1 MSRYEYF
8 RMKLELFPD
17 DIIEEY
23 NLRSKVDARGD
34 IHCKVRQ
41 EMYGLPQAGI
51 ITQELLKKRLLKAGY
66 KQSKVTPGYW
76 THVWWPISFAL
87 IINDFGVKYIGED
100 HVQHLINTLKK
111 DYEIE
116 EDWDGNRYLSITLD
130 WDYKKRIVHLLMPGY
145 IDKALSRFGHTPPT
159 HPQN

>member
-1 MSRYEYF
+1 MGGNLINYPGDCGTPTAGLLTVKLLFNSVLSTPQAKFICIDIKDFYLCTPMSRYEYF

-76 THVWWPISFAL
+76 THVW
-87 IINDFGVKYIGED
+87 
-100 HVQHLINTLKK
+100 
-111 DYEIE
+111 
-116 EDWDGNRYLSITLD
+116 
-130 WDYKKRIVHLLMPGY
+130 
-145 IDKALSRFGHTPPT
+145 
-159 HPQN
+159 